1 MNKSDD
7 KLNLLKDIGVFEY
20 VSGEQSAETQ
30 ANFEKML
37 SDSDSLQNDVATEKQ
52 LRILL
57 EQSQESKP
65 VEADNINSLLDRI
78 DAQATNK
85 LDVNTS
91 NSETSVISFSRPTVE
106 KGLALAACLLLA
118 IFVSINMNNQLLEP
132 KFQTLSS
139 STTDGS
145 FDLNTLASEGRLLKF
160 ELASSAS
167 SDSINSIMVKYEL
180 QLLSLSLDGRILT
193 VKSINTIDTKQLSL
207 LESEQLVRS
216 VELIKFN

>member
-52 LRILL
+52 LRNLL